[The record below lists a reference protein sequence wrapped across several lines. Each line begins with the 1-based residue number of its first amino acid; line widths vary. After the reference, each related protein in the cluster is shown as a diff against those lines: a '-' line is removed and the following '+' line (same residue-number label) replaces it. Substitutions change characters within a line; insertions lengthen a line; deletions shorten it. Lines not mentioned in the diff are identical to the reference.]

1 MAVRDDENNVIYAN
15 FGTRKRVSSAEE
27 TKVERV
33 SRVGSVMNSAATTV
47 ASMFSRA
54 ADSGRLSRGR
64 QYARDGHVVDLV
76 IRNGAIHGQVAGSQ
90 NQPFE
95 VLFYLPY
102 RDSSDLE
109 KVYDIMAR
117 TANSMRNAREGQLN
131 EQLFGL
137 LFAETISDIRLS
149 CTCPDSS
156 TYCKHI
162 LAVADR
168 LSARIDADPTTM
180 FAMRGI
186 DMNNLERAVIEAANE
201 ASHDAFRKSDNGDPT
216 EQNKLFWQGRELPDL
231 PRPKTAPALEDSDM
245 DLLRKALRAVSTTN
259 IDLLRGVSDIED
271 LYDYLTR

>member
-1 MAVRDDENNVIYAN
+1 MAVRDDDNNVIYAN
-15 FGTRKRVSSAEE
+15 FGTRKRVTSPEE
-27 TKVERV
+27 AKVERV
-33 SRVGSVMNSAATTV
+33 DHSGSVLNTAATRI

-54 ADSGRLSRGR
+54 AESGRLSRGR
-64 QYARDGHVVDLV
+64 QYARDGHVVDLDV
-76 IRNGAIHGQVAGSQ
+76 RNGAIHGKVAGSQ

-102 RDSSDLE
+102 RDAEDLG
-109 KVYDIMAR
+109 KVYDVMAR
-117 TANSMRNAREGQLN
+117 TANSMRNVREGMFN
-131 EQLFGL
+131 EELFDL
-137 LFAETISDIRLS
+137 LFAETISDVRLS
-149 CTCPDSS
+149 CSCPDPE
-156 TYCKHI
+156 TYCKHV

-168 LSARIDADPTTM
+168 LSARIDADPTVM

-186 DMNNLERAVIEAANE
+186 EMHNLERAVIEAAQE
-201 ASHDAFRKSDNGDPT
+201 ASRDFLGTSKALSQEERNA
-216 EQNKLFWQGRELPDL
+216 LFWDGREFPEV